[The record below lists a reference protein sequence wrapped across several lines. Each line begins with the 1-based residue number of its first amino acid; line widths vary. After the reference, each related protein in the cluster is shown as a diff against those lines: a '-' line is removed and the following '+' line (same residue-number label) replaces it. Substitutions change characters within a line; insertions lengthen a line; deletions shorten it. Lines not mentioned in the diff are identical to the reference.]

1 MGKMLDLV
9 KQMDELNRERKK
21 LMSELPRNYVMGS
34 EAYKKQVQKI
44 EGNYQADTQ
53 ILKNKI
59 NMELAK
65 VEAKAKTI
73 QTIHATNSAP
83 TMEEIESGYKII
95 DVISKTSNSISE
107 DTLTRLV
114 GKVKDFDQ
122 LAVIQD
128 VVAATGEIAL
138 KNIVKN
144 RIQVLDEINM
154 QQQNQLQLVKD
165 FDEALAQSNDELTFD
180 VMALAA
186 ALDNNE

>member
-1 MGKMLDLV
+1 MGKILDLV
-9 KQMDELNRERKK
+9 KQMDELKRNHKK
-21 LMSELPRNYVMGS
+21 VMCELPKSYVLGS
-34 EAYKKQVQKI
+34 DVHKKRVEYLEAKHNEDVEAVREKL
-44 EGNYQADTQ
+44 N
-53 ILKNKI
+53 L
-59 NMELAK
+59 ELAK
-65 VEAKAKTI
+65 IEAKAKTI

-83 TMEEIESGYKII
+83 TTEEIESGYKII

-128 VVAATGEIAL
+128 VIASTGEIAL

-165 FDEALAQSNDELTFD
+165 FDEALAQSNDELTFT
-180 VMALAA
+180 VMSLAS

>member
-1 MGKMLDLV
+1 MLDLV
-9 KQMDELNRERKK
+9 KQIDELNRERKK
-21 LMSELPRNYVMGS
+21 LMSELPRNYVIGS
-34 EAYKKQVQKI
+34 DAYKKQAQKLENDYHAEVEAI
-44 EGNYQADTQ
+44 RNR
-53 ILKNKI
+53 I

-107 DTLTRLV
+107 ETLSRLV

-165 FDEALAQSNDELTFD
+165 FDEALAQSNDELTFT
-180 VMALAA
+180 VMSLAS